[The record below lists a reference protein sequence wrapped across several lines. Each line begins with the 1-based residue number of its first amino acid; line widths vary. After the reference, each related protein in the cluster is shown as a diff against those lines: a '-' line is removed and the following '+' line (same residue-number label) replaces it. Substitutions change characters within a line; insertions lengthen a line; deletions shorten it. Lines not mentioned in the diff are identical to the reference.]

1 MNIDSKSVRR
11 LVIGGFILFLLIYF
25 YLFVSERF
33 LAASQ
38 PLIIGII
45 AAYVMNIMIN
55 WFDKHDYLYNKGKL
69 KNTRLHEIFSV
80 LEAVIVLLLCC
91 AFIFGFVIP
100 QLTACALTLL
110 DKVPNGIRYI
120 LNLELVARL
129 IPEDTMQTLKGIDW
143 SRWMNHLIS
152 IVNKDDLFSS
162 MTSTASTALTVFSTL
177 LFGILFGIYFTTGR
191 KQHFD
196 RIRRLAHALL
206 PDGKEEK
213 VFYYGRL
220 MNECCHDFIF
230 CQGMQ
235 GLIMG
240 VISTAFLLIFRFP
253 YATMIGVMNGFC
265 ALLPVIGGYIGAI
278 LGMLVILADSPR
290 MAIFFLIVIVVIQNV
305 VGTVV
310 FPRLVGKSLGLPAVW
325 TLAAVTIGGGLAG
338 IGGIMI
344 GVPGT
349 AFAYRCMQERVL
361 RKEEEDR
368 KKAEASEQEIS
379 EAEAE
384 GGGGDAEAARKGE
397 EEEKKCE

>member
-1 MNIDSKSVRR
+1 MEIDRKSVRR
-11 LVIGGFILFLLIYF
+11 LVIGGFVLFLLIYF
-25 YLFVSERF
+25 YLFVGERF
-33 LAASQ
+33 LAAAQ

-55 WFDKHDYLYNKGKL
+55 WFDKHDFLYNRGKL
-69 KNTRLHEIFSV
+69 KNVRLHEIFSV

-110 DKVPNGIRYI
+110 DKVPSGIRYI
-120 LNLELVARL
+120 LNLDMIKRL
-129 IPEDTMQTLKGIDW
+129 IPEDTMQTLQMIDW
-143 SRWMNHLIS
+143 SKWITHLIS

-162 MTSTASTALTVFSTL
+162 MTSTASTALAVFTTL

-191 KQHFD
+191 KEHFN
-196 RIRRLAHALL
+196 RVRRLAKALL
-206 PDGKEEK
+206 PEGKEEK
-213 VFYYGRL
+213 VFYYFRL
-220 MNECCHDFIF
+220 ANECCHDFIF

-240 VISTAFLLIFRFP
+240 VISTAFLLAFRFP

-265 ALLPVIGGYIGAI
+265 ALLPVIGGYVGAI

-290 MAIFFLIVIVVIQNV
+290 MAIMFLIVIVVIQNV
-305 VGTVV
+305 VGTIV

-349 AFAYRCMQERVL
+349 AFAYRCLQEKVL
-361 RKEEEDR
+361 QKEAEER
-368 KKAEASEQEIS
+368 EKAKASEGEIK

-384 GGGGDAEAARKGE
+384 GGGGDDEADRRK
-397 EEEKKCE
+397 EKKEE

>member
-1 MNIDSKSVRR
+1 MNIDRKSVRR
-11 LVIGGFILFLLIYF
+11 LVIGGFVLFLLIYF

-33 LAASQ
+33 MAAAQ

-55 WFDKHDYLYNKGKL
+55 WFDKHDYLYNRGKL
-69 KNTRLHEIFSV
+69 KNVRVHEFLSV
-80 LEAVIVLLLCC
+80 MEAVIVLLLCC

-120 LNLELVARL
+120 LNTDMVKQL
-129 IPEDTMQTLKGIDW
+129 IPEDTMQTLQMVDW
-143 SRWMNHLIS
+143 SKWITHLIS

-162 MTSTASTALTVFSTL
+162 MTSTASTALAVFSTL

-191 KQHFD
+191 KVHFD
-196 RIRRLAHALL
+196 RARRLAHALL

-213 VFYYGRL
+213 AFNYLRL
-220 MNECCHDFIF
+220 ANECCHDFIF

-240 VISTAFLLIFRFP
+240 VISTAFLLAFRFP

-278 LGMLVILADSPR
+278 LGTLVILADSPR
-290 MAIFFLIVIVVIQNV
+290 MAIMFLIVIIVIQNV

-349 AFAYRCMQERVL
+349 AFAYRCLQEKVH
-361 RKEEEDR
+361 RKEAEDR
-368 KKAEASEQEIS
+368 EKVKASEGEVK

-384 GGGGDAEAARKGE
+384 GGGGDAESARRNEKE
-397 EEEKKCE
+397 EE

>member
-1 MNIDSKSVRR
+1 MEIDRKSVRR
-11 LVIGGFILFLLIYF
+11 LVIGGFVLFLLIYF
-25 YLFVSERF
+25 YLFVGERF
-33 LAASQ
+33 LAAAQ

-55 WFDKHDYLYNKGKL
+55 WFDKHDFLYNRGKL
-69 KNTRLHEIFSV
+69 KNVRLHEIFSV

-110 DKVPNGIRYI
+110 DKVPSGIRYI
-120 LNLELVARL
+120 LNLDMIKRL
-129 IPEDTMQTLKGIDW
+129 IPEDTMQTLQMIDW
-143 SRWMNHLIS
+143 SKWITHLIS

-162 MTSTASTALTVFSTL
+162 MTSTASTALAVFTTL

-191 KQHFD
+191 KEHFN
-196 RIRRLAHALL
+196 RVRRLAKALL
-206 PDGKEEK
+206 PEGKEEK
-213 VFYYGRL
+213 VFYYFRL
-220 MNECCHDFIF
+220 ANECCHDFIF

-240 VISTAFLLIFRFP
+240 VISTAFLLAFRFP

-265 ALLPVIGGYIGAI
+265 ALLPVIGGYVGAI

-290 MAIFFLIVIVVIQNV
+290 MAIMFLIVIVVIQNV

-349 AFAYRCMQERVL
+349 AFAYRCLQEKVL
-361 RKEEEDR
+361 QKEAEER
-368 KKAEASEQEIS
+368 EKTKASEGEIK

-384 GGGGDAEAARKGE
+384 GGGGDAEADRRK
-397 EEEKKCE
+397 EKKEE

>member
-1 MNIDSKSVRR
+1 MEIDRKSVRR
-11 LVIGGFILFLLIYF
+11 LVIGGFVLFLLIYF
-25 YLFVSERF
+25 YLFVGERF
-33 LAASQ
+33 LAAAQ

-55 WFDKHDYLYNKGKL
+55 WFDKHDFLYNRGKL
-69 KNTRLHEIFSV
+69 KNVRLHEIFSV

-110 DKVPNGIRYI
+110 DKVPSGIRYI
-120 LNLELVARL
+120 LNLDMIKRL
-129 IPEDTMQTLKGIDW
+129 IPEDTMQTLQMIDW
-143 SRWMNHLIS
+143 SKWITHLIS

-162 MTSTASTALTVFSTL
+162 MTSTASTALAVFTTL

-191 KQHFD
+191 KEHFN
-196 RIRRLAHALL
+196 RVRRLAKALL
-206 PDGKEEK
+206 PEGKEEK
-213 VFYYGRL
+213 VFYYFRL
-220 MNECCHDFIF
+220 ANECCHDFIF

-240 VISTAFLLIFRFP
+240 VISTAFLLAFRFP

-265 ALLPVIGGYIGAI
+265 ALLPVIGGYVGAI

-290 MAIFFLIVIVVIQNV
+290 MAIMFLIVIVVIQNV

-349 AFAYRCMQERVL
+349 AFAYRCLQEKVL
-361 RKEEEDR
+361 QKEAEER
-368 KKAEASEQEIS
+368 EKTKASEGEIK

-384 GGGGDAEAARKGE
+384 GGGGDDEADRRK
-397 EEEKKCE
+397 EKKEE